1 MRSWISI
8 LLFCL
13 LFSNYLA
20 AQDAVEDSLNSVL
33 LKSAEDTNKVKTYFE
48 LIKRVRK
55 YDLAEALKLAEEQ
68 LTLSK
73 KIGYGWGIGKAH
85 NAKGLIATSKK
96 EADLAIEEYLQA
108 AKAFN
113 EIKDFG
119 DFSGSY
125 TNISMVFSDV
135 SIFMNINEK
144 LRNDSAIYFAKIA
157 AKYNEMSNVD
167 STKKI
172 NNEMFIYGNLSAAY
186 YNLNLHDSAIVY
198 NNKSIEVAEKLGRW
212 DVVGTCYISMGA
224 LFFLQ
229 KNHDQAIY
237 YYLKAIPIFEKEKWA
252 GLVAKAESDLA
263 VVYFNKGDIAHSR
276 EYINE
281 SSRGALLLND
291 SGTISQNYWTK
302 GLIELSENKY
312 ESAINNF
319 ESGLKIT
326 AKTKNTQIESE
337 LWKSCAEAY
346 AKIHNY
352 DKAISMYNKSLEFS
366 VGNYNTTYECYEA
379 LANIYA
385 SKKNYEKAY
394 NYLNES
400 RILNSKLFDST
411 KSQII
416 NELTIKYETGKKN
429 QEIELLNKDREIQKA
444 EAGKQKT
451 IKSILIAGT
460 LMLIAFSFT
469 GFVFYK
475 RKRDAILKK
484 KEAELN
490 AHITE
495 VEMKALR
502 SQMNPHF
509 IFNSLRSI
517 DEYIKHNQSTLAS
530 EYLVKFAKLMRAI
543 LENSRKKE
551 ITISKDFEALEL
563 YMQLESKRL
572 EHPLNYSIDIDPKID
587 PQNILIPP
595 MLLQPIVENSIWHGI
610 APKGSPGKIKI
621 RLTKSNDIIRCEVED
636 NGIGRKNSKSESND
650 STNSVES
657 YGLKITE
664 ERLSIISEVKK
675 IFTTLVF
682 RDLSED
688 TNSTG
693 LNVSFVLPYEEN
705 I

>member
-13 LFSNYLA
+13 LLSDYLA

-33 LKSAEDTNKVKTYFE
+33 LKSTEDTNKVKTYFE

-55 YDLAEALKLAEEQ
+55 YDIVLAMKLAEQQ
-68 LTLSK
+68 LALSK
-73 KIGYGWGIGKAH
+73 KIKYGWGIGKAH
-85 NAKGLIATSKK
+85 NAMGLIATSKK
-96 EADLAIEEYLQA
+96 DAYQALEEYLQA
-108 AKAFN
+108 AGTFN
-113 EIKDFG
+113 ENKHYG
-119 DFSGSY
+119 DCSGSY
-125 TNISMVFSDV
+125 SNISMIYSDL
-135 SIFMNINEK
+135 SIYMNINQK
-144 LRNDSAIYFAKIA
+144 LRNDSAIHFAKIA

-167 STKKI
+167 STKKL
-172 NNEMFIYGNLSAAY
+172 NNEMFIYGNLSTAY

-198 NNKSIEVAEKLGRW
+198 NNKSIVAAEKLNRL
-212 DVVGTCYISMGA
+212 DVVATCYSAMGTI
-224 LFFLQ
+224 FFLQ
-229 KNHDQAIY
+229 KNHDRAIY
-237 YYLKAIPIFEKEKWA
+237 YFLKAIPLFEKEKLTGFA
-252 GLVAKAESDLA
+252 VKAESDLA
-263 VVYFNKGDIAHSR
+263 VVYFNKGDIKHST
-276 EYINE
+276 EYINK
-281 SSRGALLLND
+281 SSRLALLFND
-291 SGTISQNYWTK
+291 SIIISQNYWTK
-302 GLIELSENKY
+302 GLIDLSENKFKA
-312 ESAINNF
+312 AIDNF
-319 ESGLKIT
+319 ERGLKIT
-326 AKTKNTQIESE
+326 AKIKNIHYESE

-366 VGNYNTTYECYEA
+366 AGNYNTTYECYEA
-379 LANIYA
+379 LAKIYA
-385 SKKNYEKAY
+385 SRKNYEKAY

-429 QEIELLNKDREIQKA
+429 QEIVLLNKDREIQKA
-444 EAGKQKT
+444 EVGKQKT

-610 APKGSPGKIKI
+610 APKGSPGKIII
-621 RLTKSNDIIRCEVED
+621 RLTKSNDIIHCEVED
-636 NGIGRKNSKSESND
+636 NGIGRKNSTRESHGK
-650 STNSVES
+650 TNSMES

-682 RDLSED
+682 HDLSENN
-688 TNSTG
+688 NSTG
-693 LNVSFVLPYEEN
+693 LNVSFILPYEEN
-705 I
+705 L